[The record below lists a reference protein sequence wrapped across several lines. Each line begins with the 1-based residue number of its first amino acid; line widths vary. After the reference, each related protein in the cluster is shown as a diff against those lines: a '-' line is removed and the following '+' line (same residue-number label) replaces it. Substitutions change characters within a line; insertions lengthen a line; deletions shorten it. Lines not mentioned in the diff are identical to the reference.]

1 MSILHSLRLDCL
13 ISGFLLI
20 FVYHDPMN
28 VKYAKIHMQKQ
39 NTWIIIC
46 NTGHHLYLHF
56 EVFFFF
62 PLQPIF
68 LSFFFFLVYF
78 SWRLSTLQ
86 YFSGFC
92 HTLIWISH
100 GFTCVPHPE
109 PPFHLSPH
117 PIPLG
122 HPSAPAPST
131 LSHASNLDWRSVS
144 HMIIY
149 IFSAILPDRPTL
161 ALSQS
166 PKDCSIHLC
175 LLCCLAYRVIVTI
188 FLNSI
193 YMC

>member
-1 MSILHSLRLDCL
+1 
-13 ISGFLLI
+13 
-20 FVYHDPMN
+20 MN

-92 HTLIWISH
+92 HTLI
-100 GFTCVPHPE
+100 
-109 PPFHLSPH
+109 
-117 PIPLG
+117 
-122 HPSAPAPST
+122 
-131 LSHASNLDWRSVS
+131 
-144 HMIIY
+144 
-149 IFSAILPDRPTL
+149 
-161 ALSQS
+161 
-166 PKDCSIHLC
+166 
-175 LLCCLAYRVIVTI
+175 
-188 FLNSI
+188 
-193 YMC
+193 